1 VLRRAGERGRML
13 ASADSPVL
21 DAQLAA
27 SLAERQALT
36 QHVAELEGLLT
47 DARARNERLE
57 DALAH
62 SHSSLQEELRRLA
75 TPQVRRAGAKGQ
87 NERLG
92 KFM

>member
-1 VLRRAGERGRML
+1 ML
-13 ASADSPVL
+13 ASADGPVL

-62 SHSSLQEELRRLA
+62 SHSSLQDELRRLA
-75 TPQVRRAGAKGQ
+75 TPQVRRAKAEGQ
-87 NERLG
+87 KTNRG
-92 KFM
+92 NFAVDGD